1 MKTTPLIMTVCVLL
15 LGGISYSYNRELTAS
30 DVLPSGQGFLVSD
43 RDTIYRFGKCYT
55 VLPSSSAYSSASPVF
70 PEWRVTNNL
79 ADSSWRSE
87 FTSIGVC
94 TYNPEPN
101 YADSNFIND
110 TVGTNSNLVA
120 WETSIGKSPETW
132 IIFGL
137 GLGMV
142 IYLRSIAIGIGS
154 VINLFNIFNRGE
166 E

>member
-1 MKTTPLIMTVCVLL
+1 MKTTPLIMTVLVLL

-30 DVLPSGQGFLVSD
+30 DVIPGGTGFLVSD
-43 RDTIYRFGKCYT
+43 KDTIYRMGTCYT
-55 VLPSSSAYSSASPVF
+55 SHPKSVGYTTSAPYF
-70 PEWRVTNNL
+70 PEWGVSNYT
-79 ADSSWRSE
+79 ADSTERSQ

-94 TYNPEPN
+94 TYNPQPN
-101 YADSNFIND
+101 FADSNFIND

-120 WETSIGKSPETW
+120 WETSIGTSPETW